1 MEHSKNYQKVKRYY
15 DMKMWEET
23 RVRNAVKMGWITEAE
38 FQEITGTQHAAGVHA
53 EKLWGERP
61 GAFRPA
67 PLCLWKG

>member
-38 FQEITGTQHAAGVHA
+38 FQEIVGK
-53 EKLWGERP
+53 EY
-61 GAFRPA
+61 
-67 PLCLWKG
+67 